1 LERLAVKDMRMKS
14 RQMNRVLRASQL
26 GYVRDRLK
34 FKLDKVRTC
43 SHGIRYRSVQAAYS
57 SQQCAQC
64 GFSFLMNRRTQAEF
78 HCLWCGDQANP
89 DENAAQ
95 NIAERFGDD
104 ELNPLSFREVEMV
117 LALRF
122 LRHLPVA
129 RSATAGLEL
138 QPILDRPAT
147 PEHMVAE
154 R

>member
-1 LERLAVKDMRMKS
+1 
-14 RQMNRVLRASQL
+14 
-26 GYVRDRLK
+26 
-34 FKLDKVRTC
+34 
-43 SHGIRYRSVQAAYS
+43 
-57 SQQCAQC
+57 
-64 GFSFLMNRRTQAEF
+64 MNRRTQAEF

-138 QPILDRPAT
+138 QPYAPA
-147 PEHMVAE
+147 
-154 R
+154 